1 MYWKK
6 SKSETI
12 TLTGYIYVRAKR
24 PNSKTLYE
32 PCDSRCAIHT
42 GTRMPYQR
50 NVNSTCTIQIWDRQ
64 TDEGEQM
71 EEYEIYIKVV
81 CSELKKS
88 LKFGGRHLKRKLPTY
103 PINKFFHSS
112 SALVKAYR
120 ALQVPPSLTKSKASS
135 FSRIW
140 FKSSSGSLQKSPH
153 ANLMSREAVYALPD
167 GLMPN
172 GWLGMATGAS
182 PESSPIE
189 TFEDDNF
196 ILLAR

>member
-1 MYWKK
+1 
-6 SKSETI
+6 
-12 TLTGYIYVRAKR
+12 
-24 PNSKTLYE
+24 
-32 PCDSRCAIHT
+32 
-42 GTRMPYQR
+42 MPYRR

-64 TDEGEQM
+64 TGEGEQM
-71 EEYEIYIKVV
+71 EEYEIYIT
-81 CSELKKS
+81 SAFI
-88 LKFGGRHLKRKLPTY
+88 FGGRYFKRKLPTY

-153 ANLMSREAVYALPD
+153 ANFMSREAVYALPD

-182 PESSPIE
+182 PESSPIG